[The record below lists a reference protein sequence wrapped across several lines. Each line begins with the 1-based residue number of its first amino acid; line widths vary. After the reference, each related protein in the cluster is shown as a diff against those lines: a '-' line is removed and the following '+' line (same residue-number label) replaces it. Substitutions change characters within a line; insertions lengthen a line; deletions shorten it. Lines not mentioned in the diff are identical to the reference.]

1 MTKAEKLAEKI
12 CLMKKSCNDVC
23 NPIST
28 CSALRYAAR
37 VIDLG
42 YGDIDEI
49 TKDVVAEYDQ
59 ALEDVALTPDAFEQI
74 CEIKRRCGYTAEDR
88 YSRIPVG
95 RYWRLDPTEEVNEL
109 AKFIGDY
116 NMNKGSID
124 ERYLPYV
131 QDVARAILDEGWRK
145 DYMVVQEVLSSIEKG
160 VNSNNTAE
168 ALPNL
173 WKVLDEIRAKYGL
186 EASND

>member
-12 CLMKKSCNDVC
+12 CPIKESCNNVC
-23 NPIST
+23 HPT
-28 CSALRYAAR
+28 SACVALKYAAR
-37 VIDLG
+37 VVDAG
-42 YGDIDEI
+42 YGDIDET
-49 TKDVVAEYDQ
+49 TKDVIAEYDQ

-74 CEIKRRCGYTAEDR
+74 CEMKRRAGYTAEDR
-88 YSRIPVG
+88 YSRIPIG
-95 RYWRLDPTEEVNEL
+95 RYWRLDPTEEVNAL

-116 NMNKGSID
+116 NIKKGSID

-131 QDVARAILDEGWRK
+131 QDVARAIIDEGWRK
-145 DYMVVQEVLSSIEKG
+145 DQLIAQEVISAIEKS
-160 VNSNNTAE
+160 VNINNTAE

-186 EASND
+186 EISND